1 MNPGALSQQYCPQL
15 NNYFMDNL
23 TKQNEDVDPQ
33 SSTEPATMQDF
44 DKELEDLE
52 KDLSKSSESEMEVDT
67 NDQQSNEQLSEAV
80 EKLQIKEKF
89 KSLSG
94 AARKRFKW
102 LIKQG
107 LSAKEARSKAME
119 KVPETAIANKKRA
132 RSADSTPEEKGG
144 KQSEQKRQK
153 VHIAS
158 PKSTPV
164 GLEVVPESSAATTSF
179 ANALRSIKVGVL
191 AERYPE
197 ENLTN
202 EQMVAIQAQILEKI
216 SEKEGGPDPQFS
228 GIAHRPGWL
237 SITCDDEATSQWLKS
252 IIGEVKPWEGA
263 NLKVVEEGD
272 LPKSK
277 ILSAYFPSSSED
289 TTEKILKMVKKQNSR
304 LATSEWKIL
313 RRNNEGTAAHVI
325 MSVDLASVELL
336 KTLSYKIS
344 FKFGKVTLHNKS
356 EQKSKPNVPKPAK
369 ASLSLQVL
377 ELLRLPHSLQFQNL
391 LRLPISLQAHKLLRL
406 TQSLRFQHL
415 RKLTLGLQEQP
426 RQRLLQS
433 LPKLGRALAPKVQAF
448 GPGERN
454 EDATQILPSK
464 VSDLERG
471 RKTGSPAPAL
481 LNNGAEADHQLHTGE
496 LTTLQSGL
504 RCSQQNFH
512 LYQNTNC
519 TDTRALCIRRPYK
532 KALNKRRKNSVL
544 QR

>member
-1 MNPGALSQQYCPQL
+1 
-15 NNYFMDNL
+15 
-23 TKQNEDVDPQ
+23 
-33 SSTEPATMQDF
+33 
-44 DKELEDLE
+44 
-52 KDLSKSSESEMEVDT
+52 
-67 NDQQSNEQLSEAV
+67 
-80 EKLQIKEKF
+80 
-89 KSLSG
+89 
-94 AARKRFKW
+94 
-102 LIKQG
+102 
-107 LSAKEARSKAME
+107 
-119 KVPETAIANKKRA
+119 
-132 RSADSTPEEKGG
+132 
-144 KQSEQKRQK
+144 
-153 VHIAS
+153 
-158 PKSTPV
+158 
-164 GLEVVPESSAATTSF
+164 
-179 ANALRSIKVGVL
+179 
-191 AERYPE
+191 
-197 ENLTN
+197 
-202 EQMVAIQAQILEKI
+202 
-216 SEKEGGPDPQFS
+216 
-228 GIAHRPGWL
+228 
-237 SITCDDEATSQWLKS
+237 
-252 IIGEVKPWEGA
+252 
-263 NLKVVEEGD
+263 
-272 LPKSK
+272 
-277 ILSAYFPSSSED
+277 
-289 TTEKILKMVKKQNSR
+289 MVKKQNSR

-313 RRNNEGTAAHVI
+313 RRSNEGTVAHVI

-344 FKFGKVTLHNKS
+344 LKFGKVTLHNKS
-356 EQKSKPNVPKPAK
+356 EQKSKPR
-369 ASLSLQVL
+369 LQVL
-377 ELLRLPHSLQFQNL
+377 GLLRLPHSHQFQNL

-406 TQSLRFQHL
+406 TQSFRFQYL